1 MPPDDA
7 RVDDTR
13 AWLKRAAEDLRA
25 ADHGLAAQPRL
36 LGDAAFH
43 CQQTVEKALKAL
55 LAWHDTPFRKTHSL
69 EELGEA
75 VLRLDGTL
83 RSLIDRAAALSE
95 YAWKYRYPVDEA
107 EPTAEETRRALAL
120 AREVYAAALS
130 RLPPQAAP

>member
-25 ADHGLAAQPRL
+25 ADHVLAAQPPL

-55 LAWHDTPFRKTHSL
+55 LAWNDTPFRKTHSL

-83 RSLIDRAAALSE
+83 HSVIDRAAVLSE
-95 YAWKYRYPVDEA
+95 DAWKYRYPGDEA

-120 AREVYAAALS
+120 AREVYAAVLS